1 MKHPRDQAENHH
13 WRTDM
18 RLTRSMLPRLAAVAL
33 AATLA
38 AWTMAEANAASEPV
52 TPTASSG
59 TDVAAEAEQNPIW
72 QKARVSLF
80 QNRPIDM
87 SSPLIRLE
95 APIRAEDAAVVPIAV
110 RTTMAQT
117 PQRYIRKIHLFIDQN
132 PSPYIGTFEFTPESG
147 IAGIETRV
155 RIEEYT
161 YVRAIAEVSDGS
173 LVGTVRFVKASG
185 GCSAPAGK
193 DAIAARANAGKIKWR
208 VDDLLKNGEPAAV
221 QLMISHPNSSG
232 LVMDQLTRMYE
243 SPMFVRTVQVTYA
256 GKPIMTADVN
266 FSISEN
272 PNFRFYFLPHGA
284 GELRAEVQDTN
295 SSVFEATKPV
305 SVSTP

>member
-1 MKHPRDQAENHH
+1 MRIPRS
-13 WRTDM
+13 
-18 RLTRSMLPRLAAVAL
+18 LLAGIASP
-33 AATLA
+33 TLA
-38 AWTMAEANAASEPV
+38 FVFAALTFTTAHAASEPV
-52 TPTASSG
+52 AAGDVSPAS
-59 TDVAAEAEQNPIW
+59 VAAEAEQNPIW
-72 QKARVSLF
+72 QKARVALF

-87 SSPLIRLE
+87 NSTLIRLE
-95 APIRAEDAAVVPIAV
+95 APVRAEDAAVVPLAV
-110 RTTMAQT
+110 RTTLPQT
-117 PQRYIRKIHLFIDQN
+117 PQRYVRKIHLFIDQN

-147 IAGIETRV
+147 IASIETRV

-161 YVRAIAEVSDGS
+161 YVRAIAEISDGS

-193 DAIAARANAGKIKWR
+193 DAIAARANAGKVKWR

-272 PNFRFYFLPHGA
+272 PNFRFYFVPRGT
-284 GELRAEVQDTN
+284 GELHAEIQDTN
-295 SSVFEATKPV
+295 SSVFEASKV
-305 SVSTP
+305 INVSTQ